1 MRRTTSPLS
10 TFVIGTITA
19 TIALLGLTVPAHAE
33 FEGGLRSF
41 GVSAGFGN
49 GVALAGK
56 AELGAFSD
64 NLALTGAAR
73 YRHETFDFGRFF
85 LADAHSYSIN
95 WFSFE
100 PAVMYRFP
108 LDSSWV
114 PFVEGGL
121 GLNFGSV
128 STPIGTSGVGG
139 LGIGLVAGVGAD
151 YMLDGPVWFGGHA
164 GHYSTG
170 FEVGVRLTMP
180 IDR

>member
-1 MRRTTSPLS
+1 MRRTTRSLR
-10 TFVIGTITA
+10 TVVISVIT
-19 TIALLGLTVPAHAE
+19 TTMALTTLAAPVRAD

-41 GVSAGFGN
+41 GVSAGFGS
-49 GVALAGK
+49 GIALAGK
-56 AELGAFSD
+56 AELGSFSD
-64 NLALTGAAR
+64 NLALTGAVR
-73 YRHETFDFGRFF
+73 YRHQTFGFARSVF
-85 LADAHSYSIN
+85 ADALSYSIN

-128 STPIGTSGVGG
+128 STPIGTSGIGG
-139 LGIGLVAGVGAD
+139 LGIGLIAGVGVD
-151 YMLDGPVWFGGHA
+151 YMHDGPVWFGGHL

-170 FEVGVRLTMP
+170 FEIGARLTMP